1 MPNLKKSIYFTIC
14 GEEICLDVTWQLLEK
29 AERAFSPFPVDS
41 IPFLLQ
47 DALRVQ
53 RTKVA
58 DLISLWVQEKTKLT
72 RDDVRGYYFNCPHLE
87 FIRTVGK
94 IQACICWSI
103 RNDKGE
109 PSINDANF
117 EKLANGIDLTPE
129 DMPTPSPK
137 AEGEMKPKKP
147 RAATSR
153 KRTA

>member
-14 GEEICLDVTWQLLEK
+14 GEEICLDVNWQLLEK

-72 RDDVRGYYFNCPHLE
+72 RDEIREYYFTCQQLE
-87 FIRTVGK
+87 FIKTVGK

-103 RNDKGE
+103 RDEEGR
-109 PSINDANF
+109 PRISDSAF
-117 EKLANGIDLTPE
+117 DKLANGIDLTPE
-129 DMPTPSPK
+129 DTAQPEPK
-137 AEGEMKPKKP
+137 TEASGKPKKP